1 MKYGYIAIEGCIGAG
16 KTTLAQMLSQYYQSG
31 LILEAFEENPF
42 LPDFYNN
49 PERFGLSV
57 ELFFMVER
65 FQKLKGIAEKN
76 TLFNSLTIADYLF
89 QKSFIFAG
97 NNLKEDELKLYRT
110 LFDIIYANLPKPELV
125 LYLHAS
131 TETLLRNIKKRG
143 RPYEQQIQAEYLESI
158 QQSYL
163 DYFKT
168 QELPRVLVLSSDKL
182 NFKDNYFDF
191 ESIIS
196 ILEKDY
202 PPGVH
207 IVSA

>member
-16 KTTLAQMLSQYYQSG
+16 KTTLAQMLSKYYSSA

-42 LPDFYNN
+42 LPEFYKN

-65 FQKLKGIAEKN
+65 FQKLKGIFEQN

-125 LYLHAS
+125 LYLHAN
-131 TETLLRNIKKRG
+131 TDTLIHNIRKRG
-143 RPYEQQIQAEYLESI
+143 RVFEQQIQPEYLEKI
-158 QQSYL
+158 QQSYME
-163 DYFKT
+163 YFKT
-168 QELPRVLVLSSDKL
+168 QELPRVLILQTDHL
-182 NFKDNYFDF
+182 NFKENYFDF
-191 ESIIS
+191 ESIVRI
-196 ILEKDY
+196 IEKDY
-202 PPGVH
+202 APGLH
-207 IVSA
+207 IVSP